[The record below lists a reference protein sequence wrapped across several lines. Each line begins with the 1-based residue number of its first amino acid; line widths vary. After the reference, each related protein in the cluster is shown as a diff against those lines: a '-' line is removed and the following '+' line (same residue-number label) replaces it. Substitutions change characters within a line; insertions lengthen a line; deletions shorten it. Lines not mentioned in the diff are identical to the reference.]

1 VHPALLDRLSRRRYS
16 WVMPP
21 DSETLT
27 PAQLGEHLKRSRK
40 AVGLTL
46 RQVEEKTNRAVK
58 NGYLS
63 QIESGD
69 IQRPS
74 PGILWEL
81 AAVYGLDYR
90 ELLVQAGHRVPEA
103 QVPEAMRAIA
113 GMPLHAFKDLNE
125 EERRLLVEYAA
136 FLKSRRKAPR

>member
-1 VHPALLDRLSRRRYS
+1 MAADDEALQ
-16 WVMPP
+16 PK
-21 DSETLT
+21 E
-27 PAQLGEHLKRSRK
+27 LGEHLKRSRQ
-40 AVGLTL
+40 ANGLTL
-46 RQVEEKTNRAVK
+46 RQVEERTKRAVK

-81 AAVYGLDYR
+81 ATVYGLDYR
-90 ELLVQAGHRVPEA
+90 QLLVQAGHRVPEA

-113 GMPLHAFKDLNE
+113 GMPLHAFKDLDE
-125 EERRLLVEYAA
+125 DERRLVVEYAA
-136 FLKSRRKAPR
+136 FLKSRRKPTGR

>member
-1 VHPALLDRLSRRRYS
+1 
-16 WVMPP
+16 MPT
-21 DSETLT
+21 DSEALT
-27 PAQLGEHLKRSRK
+27 PKQLGEHLKRSRL

-46 RQVEEKTNRAVK
+46 RQVEERTNRAVK

-69 IQRPS
+69 IRRPS

-90 ELLVQAGHRVPEA
+90 ELLVRAGHRVPEA
-103 QVPEAMRAIA
+103 QVPKAMREIA
-113 GMPLHAFKDLNE
+113 GMPLHAFKDLDE

-136 FLKSRRKAPR
+136 FLKSRRKPAPQ

>member
-1 VHPALLDRLSRRRYS
+1 
-16 WVMPP
+16 MPP
-21 DSETLT
+21 DSESLT
-27 PAQLGEHLKRSRK
+27 PGQLGEHLKRSRR

-81 AAVYGLDYR
+81 AAAYGLDYR

-113 GMPLHAFKDLNE
+113 GMPLHAFKDLDE